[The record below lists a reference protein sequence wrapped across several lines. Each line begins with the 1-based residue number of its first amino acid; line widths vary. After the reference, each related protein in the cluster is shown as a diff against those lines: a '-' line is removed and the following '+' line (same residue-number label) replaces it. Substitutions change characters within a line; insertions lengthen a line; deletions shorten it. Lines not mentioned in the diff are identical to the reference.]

1 MEKKMDTTTKTEID
15 IAKAAPK
22 RVVQKTAVATG
33 DLIQNTIASK
43 ITLAGRT
50 RSKEKKMKQM
60 KQKKLLRKRQ
70 QIIYALRCLLIFQVY
85 NIKMKYQK

>member
-1 MEKKMDTTTKTEID
+1 MNLEEENMLKDMVVCYLARKLEINMEKKMDTATKTEID

-33 DLIQNTIASK
+33 DLIQNTIANK

-60 KQKKLLRKRQ
+60 K
-70 QIIYALRCLLIFQVY
+70 
-85 NIKMKYQK
+85 

>member
-1 MEKKMDTTTKTEID
+1 MNLEEENMLKDMAFCYLARKLEINMEKKMDTATKTEID
-15 IAKAAPK
+15 IAKAAHK

-33 DLIQNTIASK
+33 DLIQNTIANK

-60 KQKKLLRKRQ
+60 K
-70 QIIYALRCLLIFQVY
+70 
-85 NIKMKYQK
+85 

>member
-1 MEKKMDTTTKTEID
+1 MDTTTKTEID

-60 KQKKLLRKRQ
+60 K
-70 QIIYALRCLLIFQVY
+70 
-85 NIKMKYQK
+85 